1 MSTDAMK
8 NTSEDQIIDTFT
20 QNEPL
25 FRALIENTS
34 DVIILCNIEGHIMY
48 ANSSIERLLGYAPD
62 EICTLHSCELVHP
75 DDRSSTREQFV
86 ALLEQPAE
94 SVTIQ
99 YRMRHKNGFWCWV
112 EGTWKNLLADP
123 AIQALVINI
132 HDIADRKQ
140 AEEHQRL
147 LNTISQMLVS
157 SLDHDMALREI
168 VSLLVPSL
176 ADYCRIAIIDD
187 QQQIS
192 AIVANHIEPEKIALV
207 RELYE
212 QYKDLISSTFGL
224 PTILKSGK
232 PELISNVTSEIIA
245 PVEQDNPTVGTIVRA
260 LGLQSYMGVPL
271 LVRGKVIGAIT
282 FSSVQPHRYYT
293 QDDLVFVQEIARR
306 VALTL
311 DHIRLYGNLQKE
323 LTERKRTEEALRL
336 REEEH
341 YRLGAIVESSNDA
354 IVGKT
359 LQGII
364 TSWNQAAER
373 LFGYPAQEAIGQH
386 ITLIIPTHLYSEE
399 EEIIHKLRQ
408 GIHIKHFETVRRRKD
423 GTYVEVSLSISPIK
437 DSSGKIIG
445 ASKIARDIT
454 EQKELERRKDE
465 FISMASHELKTP
477 VTSIKGFTQL
487 LLRRFQQ
494 RDDREALHFL
504 SRMDAQLNKLVKLI
518 NDLLDISRMQTGQ
531 LEYRQEPFEL
541 DVLAQEVIENMRGM
555 TQTHSLILENS
566 EPVCVFGDRDRIGQ
580 ILINLLTNAIKYSPH
595 ADKVLVQVGADGK
608 NAVVRVQDFGIGI
621 APAYQ
626 KKIFERF
633 YQVGEPEVKTYPG
646 LGIGLYISKQ
656 IVERHHG
663 RIEVQ
668 SRKGEGATFSVI
680 LPLLHEEK

>member
-1 MSTDAMK
+1 MSTDATK
-8 NTSEDQIIDTFT
+8 STAETQIINTFT

-34 DVIILCNIEGHIMY
+34 DIIVLCNAEGRITY
-48 ANSSIERLLGYAPD
+48 ANSSIERLFGYAPD
-62 EICTLHSCELVHP
+62 EICILNQCELVHP
-75 DDRSSTREQFV
+75 EDRSSLREQF
-86 ALLEQPAE
+86 ATLLEQPGE

-99 YRMRHKNGFWCWV
+99 YRVRHKNGSWCWV
-112 EGTWKNLLADP
+112 EGTWKNLLTDP
-123 AIQALVINI
+123 AIQALLINI

-140 AEEHQRL
+140 
-147 LNTISQMLVS
+147 
-157 SLDHDMALREI
+157 
-168 VSLLVPSL
+168 
-176 ADYCRIAIIDD
+176 
-187 QQQIS
+187 
-192 AIVANHIEPEKIALV
+192 
-207 RELYE
+207 
-212 QYKDLISSTFGL
+212 
-224 PTILKSGK
+224 
-232 PELISNVTSEIIA
+232 
-245 PVEQDNPTVGTIVRA
+245 
-260 LGLQSYMGVPL
+260 
-271 LVRGKVIGAIT
+271 
-282 FSSVQPHRYYT
+282 
-293 QDDLVFVQEIARR
+293 
-306 VALTL
+306 
-311 DHIRLYGNLQKE
+311 
-323 LTERKRTEEALRL
+323 TEEALRL

-373 LFGYPAQEAIGQH
+373 LFGYTPQEAIGQH
-386 ITLIIPTHLYSEE
+386 ITLIIPTQLYSEE
-399 EEIIHKLRQ
+399 EEIISKLRQ

-423 GTYVEVSLSISPIK
+423 GTHVEVSLSISPIK

-494 RDDREALHFL
+494 RDDKEALHFL

-531 LEYRQEPFEL
+531 LEYRLAPFEL
-541 DVLAQEVIENMRGM
+541 DVLAQDVIENMRGM

-566 EPVCVFGDRDRIGQ
+566 EQVCVFGDRDRIGQ
-580 ILINLLTNAIKYSPH
+580 VLINLLTNAIKYSPH
-595 ADKVLVQVGADGK
+595 ADKVLVQVGANGK

-633 YQVGEPEVKTYPG
+633 YQVSEPEVKTYPG

-656 IVERHHG
+656 IVERHNG

-668 SRKGEGATFSVI
+668 SRKGEGTTFSVI
-680 LPLLHEEK
+680 LPLLHE